1 MKNKGFMQALFRW
14 SVFIN
19 TNKAPKNEHQNRII
33 VELSRILLGVSSQ
46 LIPNYSKKVGCGG

>member
-1 MKNKGFMQALFRW
+1 MQALFHC